1 MKSIV
6 ADSLKIICVDDQTF
20 VLVVP
25 FREVDY
31 LLAKLKNILELLY

>member
-6 ADSLKIICVDDQTF
+6 ADSLKIIGVNDQTL

-25 FREVDY
+25 LREVDY